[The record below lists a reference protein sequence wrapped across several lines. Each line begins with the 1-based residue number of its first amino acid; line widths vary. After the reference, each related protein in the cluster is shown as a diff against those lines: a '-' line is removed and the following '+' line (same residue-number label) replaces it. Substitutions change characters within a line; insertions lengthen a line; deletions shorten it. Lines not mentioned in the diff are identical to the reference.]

1 VTLDEIYAQRCA
13 TWSDIQHHL
22 RYIHDTVVE
31 QNAQTVV
38 ELGIRSGNSTA
49 AFMAAVQKTGGHLW
63 SVDVATP
70 SWPLEFYGRDF
81 ATLIIGDDL
90 AVADRLPD
98 QIDVLF
104 IDTSHHYEQT
114 LAELNLYG
122 PKATM
127 ILLHDT
133 ELEDPYMR
141 PPTDPL
147 FPLRTA
153 IDDWCAKTGRQ
164 WTNRTGCYGLG
175 VIEG

>member
-1 VTLDEIYAQRCA
+1 
-13 TWSDIQHHL
+13 
-22 RYIHDTVVE
+22 
-31 QNAQTVV
+31 
-38 ELGIRSGNSTA
+38 
-49 AFMAAVQKTGGHLW
+49 
-63 SVDVATP
+63 
-70 SWPLEFYGRDF
+70 
-81 ATLIIGDDL
+81 
-90 AVADRLPD
+90 
-98 QIDVLF
+98 LF

-147 FPLRTA
+147 FPVRTA